1 VCYLAS
7 GRPVIA
13 QETGWSRE
21 LPTGDGLFSFT
32 TAEQAAA
39 ALEEVR
45 CAYPR
50 HRRAARELAEELF
63 DSDRVLS
70 QLLEAV

>member
-1 VCYLAS
+1 
-7 GRPVIA
+7 VIA
-13 QETGWSRE
+13 QETGWSRG
-21 LPTGDGLFSFT
+21 LPTGEGLFSFT

-39 ALEEVR
+39 ALEDVR
-45 CAYPR
+45 GAYPR